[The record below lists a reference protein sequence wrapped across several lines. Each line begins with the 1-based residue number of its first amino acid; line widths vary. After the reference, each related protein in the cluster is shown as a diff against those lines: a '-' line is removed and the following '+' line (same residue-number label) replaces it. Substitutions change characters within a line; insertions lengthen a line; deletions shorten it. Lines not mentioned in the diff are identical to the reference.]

1 MTVDSIERVVIVG
14 GGLAAAKTAEALRDE
29 GYAGSIVLFA
39 AEPHVPYE
47 RPPLSKGFL
56 KGEQSA
62 DETVVLPESWY
73 AEHDVELRLGTE
85 VTSVD
90 ADAHQVEAADGS
102 RTAYDKL
109 VLATGAS
116 PRRSDLPGAELDGV
130 LYLRTLEDS
139 ERLRDAFRQG
149 ADVVTVGAGWIGL
162 EAASAA
168 RDAGAN
174 VTVLE
179 MAEQPLLAVVGPK
192 LGQSF
197 ADLHRDHGVDVRTG
211 VTVEAIEPD
220 ADGGRAD
227 SVRLGD
233 GTRLPADIVLVGIG
247 AVPNTEL
254 AASAGLDLDNGI
266 LVDAQGRTSNP
277 DIFAVGDVANAE
289 TPALGQRVRV
299 EHWANA
305 LDRPPTVAKGVL
317 GKSGDFDKLPFF
329 YSDQYDLGL
338 EYSGRAGKGDDLVVR
353 GDLDG
358 REYVAFW
365 LAHDD
370 RGDRV
375 TAGMNVNVWDVQDD
389 IQALIASHDPVDRDK
404 LADPGV
410 PLAQVRA

>member
-62 DETVVLPESWY
+62 DETIVLPESWY
-73 AEHDVELRLGTE
+73 DEHDVELRLGTE
-85 VTSVD
+85 VTAVD
-90 ADAHQVEAADGS
+90 ADAHEVEAADGS

-116 PRRSDLPGAELDGV
+116 PRRSDLPGADLDGV

-139 ERLRDAFRQG
+139 ERLREAFQQG
-149 ADVVTVGAGWIGL
+149 RNVVLIGGGWIGL

-168 RDAGAN
+168 RDAGVN

-179 MAEQPLLAVVGPK
+179 MTAQPLLGVLGPK

-197 ADLHRDHGVDVRTG
+197 ADFHREHGVDLRTG
-211 VTVEAIEPD
+211 VTVAAIEPA
-220 ADGGRAD
+220 ADGRRAA
-227 SVRLGD
+227 SVRLAD
-233 GTRLPADIVLVGIG
+233 GTTIPADIVLVGIG
-247 AVPNTEL
+247 AVPNTQL
-254 AASAGLDLDNGI
+254 ATSAGLALDNGI
-266 LVDAQGRTSNP
+266 LVDAQGRSSNP
-277 DIFAVGDVANAE
+277 DIFGVGDVANAE

-305 LDRPPTVAKGVL
+305 LDRPPSVAKGLL
-317 GKSGDFDKLPFF
+317 GKAGDFDKLPFF
-329 YSDQYDLGL
+329 FSDQYDLGL
-338 EYSGRAGKGDDLVVR
+338 EYSGRSGREDDLVVR

-365 LAHDD
+365 LD
-370 RGDRV
+370 GDRV

-389 IQALIASHDPVDRDK
+389 IQALIASHEPVDRDK
-404 LADPGV
+404 LADPDV